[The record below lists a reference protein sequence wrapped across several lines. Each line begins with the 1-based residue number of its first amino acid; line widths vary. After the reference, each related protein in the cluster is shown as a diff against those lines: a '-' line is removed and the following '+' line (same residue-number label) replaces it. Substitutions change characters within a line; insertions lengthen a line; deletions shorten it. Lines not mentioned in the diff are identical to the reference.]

1 MSSSSSPVKMS
12 EVSSPGV
19 DYSQREGDSLID
31 YEEHTS
37 SSLRLLNMSAS
48 VCVAFVIY
56 YLKPLNGVCV
66 CVGSRMCCIIM
77 III

>member
-1 MSSSSSPVKMS
+1 MS

-48 VCVAFVIY
+48 VCVAFC
-56 YLKPLNGVCV
+56 YLLFKAAQWCVCV
-66 CVGSRMCCIIM
+66 CWKQDVLYYYDYYLIH
-77 III
+77 